1 MQDLNDAPELFSL
14 CSFLCKHSGSID
26 ASWLEFRPT
35 SALQALPY
43 LLACTYLHCERLSP
57 LLFLYWFRPLL
68 PDFLR
73 LLRIRFL
80 MVQACVTLV
89 KKRAVHGGEN
99 RLACS
104 CCFLML
110 CAFPVNLLFCFSG
123 TVPFCSNYEFL
134 LILLSFRCKS
144 GYVMRHSS
152 RHVLSEILSVPQS
165 KFHCPDPFVNV
176 ALIRASYFSRSMI
189 TCLLT
194 FML

>member
-1 MQDLNDAPELFSL
+1 M
-14 CSFLCKHSGSID
+14 HRGS
-26 ASWLEFRPT
+26 SSVRHQRFRR
-35 SALQALPY
+35 SHAFWRAH
-43 LLACTYLHCERLSP
+43 LHCERLP
-57 LLFLYWFRPLL
+57 TLFLYWFRPLL

-73 LLRIRFL
+73 LLHIRFL
-80 MVQACVTLV
+80 MVQACGTLV
-89 KKRAVHGGEN
+89 KKRAVGGEN